1 VPVARESVGPDGLV
15 TDPLAHAGI
24 ADAMTTLLTAAGR

>member
-15 TDPLAHAGI
+15 TDPAVHAGI
-24 ADAMTTLLTAAGR
+24 ADAITTLLTGAGR